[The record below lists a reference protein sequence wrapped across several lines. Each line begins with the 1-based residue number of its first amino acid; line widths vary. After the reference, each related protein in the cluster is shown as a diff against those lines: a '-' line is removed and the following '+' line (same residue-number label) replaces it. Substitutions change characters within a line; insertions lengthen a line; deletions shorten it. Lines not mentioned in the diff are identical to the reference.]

1 MMGDELLPCPFCGG
15 ESVIQCDEMH
25 TAYGATGIK
34 EARAICEDCGASS
47 AYCTT
52 RGGAL
57 ALWNS
62 RVYSVTGDERGDTTV
77 IADETLNLTVTP
89 LEPDDKEEEL
99 YDDN

>member
-1 MMGDELLPCPFCGG
+1 MNELLPCPFCGG
-15 ESVIQCDEMH
+15 E
-25 TAYGATGIK
+25 AYTRRTIVNDDAMYVAFCMT
-34 EARAICEDCGASS
+34 CGASS

-62 RVYSVTGDERGDTTV
+62 RAYSVTGDERGDTTV